1 MKHLLTLFLLSAL
14 SAPALAQDFHFSQ
27 FFATP
32 VYLNP
37 ALTGLF
43 PGRYRVAVANR
54 TQWGQTLETPF
65 STSAFSADFH
75 YFVNPKKRRYSD
87 AFGVGV
93 VFASDRLSEFNYSVN
108 QIMVSG
114 AFHKALNEKNT
125 QTLSLGFQ
133 LGVVQRNVSYDQLT
147 FEDSFD
153 GTSTYVEGATLELAD
168 FPANN
173 YAFGD
178 YQLGLNY
185 AYTPKNRTAVFV
197 GAAIHHFNQPE
208 QSFFAE
214 ISQGEEIEVTNTLD
228 RKLSGYVNFRIPL
241 TREVSLSPRVYAF
254 SQGPH
259 LVTNAGSNIR
269 FLFDDSKGTALHLG
283 AYGRGVG
290 NESGFGFDSAV
301 GMVGFEV
308 ARFLIGMSY
317 DVGLNGLQ
325 TNRRHQ
331 GAFELNIAYLGQSED
346 DEAVPCPRF

>member
-1 MKHLLTLFLLSAL
+1 MKHLLTLVFLLAL
-14 SAPALAQDFHFSQ
+14 TNAATAQDYHFSQ

-32 VYLNP
+32 VALNP

-43 PGRYRVAVANR
+43 PGRYRVSVANR
-54 TQWGQTLETPF
+54 SQWGQTLETPF

-75 YFVNPKKRRYSD
+75 YFVNPRKRQYKD

-93 VFASDRLSEFNYSVN
+93 LFASDRLSQFNYSVN
-108 QIMVSG
+108 QIMMSG
-114 AFHKALNEKNT
+114 AFHKSLDPNNN
-125 QTLSLGFQ
+125 QTISLGFQ

-153 GTSTYVEGATLELAD
+153 GTSTYVEGASLEDL
-168 FPANN
+168 PVNN

-185 AYTPKNRTAVFV
+185 AYAPKNETAVFV
-197 GAAIHHFNQPE
+197 GAALHHFNQPE

-214 ISQGEEIEVTNTLD
+214 VTQGEDIEVSNVLD
-228 RKLSGYVNFRIPL
+228 RRLSGYVNFRIPVS
-241 TREVSLSPRVYAF
+241 REVTISPRLYAF

-259 LVTNAGSNIR
+259 LMTSAGSNIR
-269 FLFDDSKGTALHLG
+269 FEIDNSQGTALHLG
-283 AYGRGVG
+283 AYARGVG
-290 NESGFGFDSAV
+290 NESGFGLDSAV
-301 GMVGFEV
+301 GLVGFEIS
-308 ARFLIGMSY
+308 RFLVGVSY

-331 GAFELNIAYLGQSED
+331 GAFELNIAYLGQSDD

>member
-1 MKHLLTLFLLSAL
+1 MKHLLTLLLVMTL
-14 SAPALAQDFHFSQ
+14 SGSLFSQDYHFSQ

-32 VYLNP
+32 VSLNP

-43 PGRYRVAVANR
+43 PGRYRVSLATR
-54 TQWGQTLETPF
+54 SQWNQTLETPF
-65 STSAFSADFH
+65 STSAFAADFH
-75 YFVNPKKRRYSD
+75 YFVNPNKRQYKD

-93 VFASDRLSEFNYSVN
+93 VFASDRVSEINYSVN

-114 AFHKALNEKNT
+114 AFHKSLDPKNN

-153 GTSTYVEGATLELAD
+153 GTSTYVEGASLEDL
-168 FPANN
+168 PVNN

-178 YQLGLNY
+178 YNIGLNY
-185 AYTPKNRTAVFV
+185 AYAPKNQTAVFV
-197 GAAIHHFNQPE
+197 GAALHHFNQPE
-208 QSFFAE
+208 QSFYAE
-214 ISQGEEIEVTNTLD
+214 DTRGEDIEVSSILD
-228 RKLSGYVNFRIPL
+228 QRVSGYLNLRIPL
-241 TREVSLSPRVYAF
+241 TRDVTVSPRIYAF

-269 FLFDDSKGTALHLG
+269 FLIDDSQGSAFHLG
-283 AYGRGVG
+283 AYARGVG
-290 NESGFGFDSAV
+290 NEGSFGLDSAV
-301 GMVGFEV
+301 GMVGFEI
-308 ARFLIGMSY
+308 ARFLVGVSY
-317 DVGLNGLQ
+317 DVGLNGLT

-331 GAFELNIAYLGQSED
+331 GAFELNIAYLGQSDD

>member
-1 MKHLLTLFLLSAL
+1 MKHLLTFFLFLILSTTAF
-14 SAPALAQDFHFSQ
+14 SQDYHFSQ
-27 FFATP
+27 FFAAP
-32 VYLNP
+32 VSLNP

-43 PGRYRVAVANR
+43 PGRYRVSFANR
-54 TQWGQTLETPF
+54 TQWAQTLETPF

-75 YFVNPKKRRYSD
+75 YFVNPKKRQYKD

-114 AFHKALNEKNT
+114 AFHKSLDPKNN
-125 QTLSLGFQ
+125 QTLSIGLQ

-153 GTSTYVEGATLELAD
+153 GTSTYVEGASLEEL
-168 FPANN
+168 PPNN

-185 AYTPKNRTAVFV
+185 AYAPKNETAIFV
-197 GAAIHHFNQPE
+197 GLAMHHFNEPE

-214 ISQGEEIEVTNTLD
+214 VTQGEEIEVTNVLD
-228 RKLSGYVNFRIPL
+228 RRLSGYLNFRIPA
-241 TREVSLSPRVYAF
+241 TREVNISPRVYAF

-259 LVTNAGSNIR
+259 FVTNAGSNIR

-283 AYGRGVG
+283 AYARGVG
-290 NESGFGFDSAV
+290 NESGFGLDSAV
-301 GMVGFEV
+301 GLIGFEIE
-308 ARFLIGMSY
+308 RFLIGISY
-317 DVGLNGLQ
+317 DIGLNGLE
-325 TNRRHQ
+325 TSPRHR
-331 GAFELNIAYLGQSED
+331 GAFELNFAYLGESDD